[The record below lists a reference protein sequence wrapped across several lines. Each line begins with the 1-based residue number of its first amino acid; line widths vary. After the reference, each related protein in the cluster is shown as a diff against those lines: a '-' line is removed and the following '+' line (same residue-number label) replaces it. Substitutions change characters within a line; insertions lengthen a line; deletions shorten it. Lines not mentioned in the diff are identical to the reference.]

1 MPDKSHAPCLYVTGI
16 DSGLMAR
23 KSPNKPARSDAGA
36 GGPLRSSPLKS
47 LVAQANVAPPRARRD
62 DQAVIEQLGRA
73 RRDAYAWMK
82 DDNWREVMRE
92 PTRLRVDI
100 RAHLEAENAY
110 TDASLEAPTAAL
122 QDKLFEE
129 MRGRIKE
136 TDSSVP
142 AIDGPW
148 AYYRRFR
155 EGGEYPLFCR
165 RPADRAFDGDA
176 SVEKLMIDGD
186 ALAVGCEYF
195 DIRKVS
201 HSPDHSRIAYAV
213 DSKGSEF
220 YTLHV
225 VDCATGVVIESI
237 NDTYG
242 DFVWGEDSKSIFWV
256 ARDENARPAAVF
268 CHRLGQQIDELVYRE
283 TDPGF
288 FIGVQK
294 SQSGKFIFVTAN
306 DHTTSEWHYLR
317 TDADDHTL
325 MLVAQREVGVDYS
338 VVDFD
343 NRFWIRTN
351 RNGAVDFA
359 IVSAPQDNPAE
370 ENHRIEIPHR
380 PGVLILDVEPF
391 ADFIVRMEREN
402 GLPRIVVRER
412 ATGAEHAIEF
422 DEAAYALGMSNGYLW
437 DSPWLRFDYSS
448 PTTPAT
454 VFDYNMRTHER
465 ILRKTQQVPSGHNP
479 SDYIVERIDA
489 PADDGALVPVT
500 LLRHRTTPLDGT
512 APVLLYGYGSYGI
525 TIPADFRTARLSLVD
540 RGFIYAVA
548 DVRGSMAKGYQWYLD
563 GKLEKKTNTFDDF
576 VAAGRHLVS
585 LNYTSRGRIVAMGGS
600 AGGLLMGVAVNL
612 DPTLFGGIIAA
623 VPFVDVL
630 NTMSDESL
638 PLTPPEWPEWGNPLI
653 DAAAYD
659 RILAYS
665 PYDQVGPKAYPPML
679 ITGGLTDPR
688 VTYWE
693 PAKWAARLR
702 HEAPEGGPYFLKINM
717 EAGHGGVS
725 GRFASLR
732 ETALEFAFAL
742 ACAGSPDGAAAVS
755 PRAS

>member
-1 MPDKSHAPCLYVTGI
+1 
-16 DSGLMAR
+16 MAR
-23 KSPNKPARSDAGA
+23 KTLSKPARTGGSS
-36 GGPLRSSPLKS
+36 GGPSGPGSATGPT
-47 LVAQANVAPPRARRD
+47 PPRARRD
-62 DQAVIEQLGRA
+62 GHAVIEQLGRA
-73 RRDAYAWMK
+73 RRDPYAWLK
-82 DDNWREVMRE
+82 DDNWREVMRD
-92 PTRLRVDI
+92 TSRLRADI

-110 TDASLEAPTAAL
+110 THASLEAPTSAL
-122 QDKLFEE
+122 QDQLFEE

-136 TDSSVP
+136 NDSSVP

-155 EGGEYPLFCR
+155 EGGEYPLFAR
-165 RPADRAFDGDA
+165 RPSEHAFSGDD
-176 SVEKLMIDGD
+176 SLEQLLIDGD
-186 ALAVGCEYF
+186 ALARGCDYF
-195 DIRKVS
+195 DIRKVA
-201 HSPDHSRIAYAV
+201 HSPDHRLLAYAV
-213 DSKGSEF
+213 DDKGSEF
-220 YTLHV
+220 YTTHII
-225 VDCATGVVIESI
+225 DCATGAEVDAIRDS
-237 NDTYG
+237 YG
-242 DFVWGEDSKSIFWV
+242 EFVWGEDSKSLFWV
-256 ARDENARPAAVF
+256 ARDENARPVSVF
-268 CHRLGQQIDELVYRE
+268 CRRLSSGADELIYRE
-283 TDPGF
+283 SDPGF

-294 SQSGKFIFVTAN
+294 SQSGRFIFVTAN
-306 DHTTSEWHYLR
+306 DHTTTEWRYLR
-317 TDADDHTL
+317 TDSDDHALTL
-325 MLVAQREVGVDYS
+325 IAEREAGVDYS

-343 NRFWIRTN
+343 DRFWIRTN

-359 IVSAPQDNPAE
+359 LVSAPHDHPDE
-370 ENHRIEIPHR
+370 ENWRIEIPHR

-412 ATGAEHAIEF
+412 GTGAEHAIEF
-422 DEAAYALGMSNGYLW
+422 AEAAYSLGMSNGYLW
-437 DSPWLRFDYSS
+437 QSPWLRFEYSS
-448 PTTPAT
+448 PTTPAQT
-454 VFDYNMRTHER
+454 FDYDMRTRQR
-465 ILRKTQQVPSGHNP
+465 ILRKTQQVPSGHSP
-479 SDYIVERIDA
+479 ADYIVERIDA
-489 PADDGALVPVT
+489 PAEDGALVPVT
-500 LLRHRTTPLDGT
+500 LLRHRDTPLDGT

-525 TIPADFRTARLSLVD
+525 TIPSDFRTGRLSLVQ
-540 RGFIYAVA
+540 RGFIYAIA

-563 GKLEKKTNTFDDF
+563 GKLEKKTNTFSDF
-576 VAAGRHLVS
+576 VSAGQHLVA
-585 LNYTSRGRIVAMGGS
+585 LGYTRRGNIVAMGGS

-630 NTMSDESL
+630 NTMSDETL

-653 DAAAYD
+653 DADAYD

-665 PYDQVGPKAYPPML
+665 PYDQVTLRDYPPML

-717 EAGHGGVS
+717 DAGHGGVS

-742 ACAGSPDGAAAVS
+742 ACTGRADGSSWRHG
-755 PRAS
+755 R

>member
-1 MPDKSHAPCLYVTGI
+1 
-16 DSGLMAR
+16 MAR
-23 KSPNKPARSDAGA
+23 KTLSKPARTGDST
-36 GGPLRSSPLKS
+36 GGPTGGPTGRPT
-47 LVAQANVAPPRARRD
+47 PPRARRD
-62 DQAVIEQLGRA
+62 GHAVIEQLGRA
-73 RRDAYAWMK
+73 RRDPYAWLK
-82 DDNWREVMRE
+82 DDNWREVMRD
-92 PTRLRVDI
+92 TSRLRADI

-110 TDASLEAPTAAL
+110 THASLEAPTAAL
-122 QDKLFEE
+122 QEQLFEE

-136 TDSSVP
+136 NDSSVP

-155 EGGEYPLFCR
+155 EGGEYPLFAR
-165 RPADRAFDGDA
+165 RPSEYAFSGDD
-176 SVEKLMIDGD
+176 SHEQLLIDGD
-186 ALAVGCEYF
+186 ALAKGCDYF

-201 HSPDHSRIAYAV
+201 HSPDHRLLAYAV
-213 DSKGSEF
+213 DDKGSEF
-220 YTLHV
+220 YTTHIIDCV
-225 VDCATGVVIESI
+225 TGAEVDTI

-242 DFVWGEDSKSIFWV
+242 DFVWGEDSKSLFWV
-256 ARDENARPAAVF
+256 ARDENARPVSVF
-268 CHRLGQQIDELVYRE
+268 CRRLGPGTDELVYRE
-283 TDPGF
+283 ADPGF

-294 SQSGKFIFVTAN
+294 SQSGRFIFVTAN
-306 DHTTSEWHYLR
+306 DHTTTEWRYLR
-317 TDADDHTL
+317 TDSDDHALTL
-325 MLVAQREVGVDYS
+325 IAEREAGVDYS

-343 NRFWIRTN
+343 DRFWIRTN

-359 IVSAPQDNPAE
+359 LVSAPHDHPDE
-370 ENHRIEIPHR
+370 ENWRIEIPHR

-391 ADFIVRMEREN
+391 ADFIVRTEREN

-412 ATGAEHAIEF
+412 GTGAEHTIAF
-422 DEAAYALGMSNGYLW
+422 REAAYDLDTSNGYLW
-437 DSPWLRFDYSS
+437 ESPQLRFNYSS
-448 PTTPAT
+448 PTTPAQ
-454 VFDYNMRTHER
+454 VFDYDMRTRER
-465 ILRKTQQVPSGHNP
+465 TLRKTQEVPSGHNP
-479 SDYIVERIDA
+479 DDYIVQRIDA
-489 PADDGALVPVT
+489 PAEDGALVPVT

-525 TIPADFRTARLSLVD
+525 TLPADFRTGRLSLVD
-540 RGFIYAVA
+540 RGFIYATA

-563 GKLEKKTNTFDDF
+563 GKLEKKVNTFSDF

-585 LNYTSRGRIVAMGGS
+585 LGYTSPGNIVAMGGS

-630 NTMSDESL
+630 NTMSDETL

-653 DAAAYD
+653 DADAYD

-665 PYDQVGPKAYPPML
+665 PYDQVTLRDYPPML

-717 EAGHGGVS
+717 DAGHGGVS

-742 ACAGSPDGAAAVS
+742 ACTGRADGSSWRHGK
-755 PRAS
+755 